1 MRILFLNHN
10 VIWRST
16 FYRCFHFGRY
26 LVRRGHAVTI
36 ATIHP
41 SRRAGIETTDLQGV
55 RVVQFPDLLWGMGRS
70 GWDPWDVW
78 QRLCWLRQQSFDLVH
93 AFDARPVVIHPALAL
108 QRRGV
113 PLFMDW
119 ADWWGRGGVISER
132 RNPLLRY
139 GFAPV
144 ETWYEEHFRTRAL
157 GTTVISSALR
167 ARALGL
173 GVRAGTIEKLTGGAD
188 VENFAPRDQA
198 ACRQA
203 LGLPRDAKILGFMGF
218 VHYDLDLAVQ
228 VFCRLY
234 QQDRSV
240 RLMLVGKPSPLPRQ
254 MARAAGAEDGLLE
267 YGVVPYE
274 RIPDYLGC
282 ADVFLL
288 PFADKQ
294 ANIGRWPNKAG
305 DYMAMGRP
313 IVTSPVGEMRE
324 LFSGE
329 AFGRLAPP
337 DPEGFAEAVARLLQ
351 DPEACA
357 RMGRAARQAAEADY
371 SWEFLAARLEAFYA
385 RRLEG
390 N

>member
-1 MRILFLNHN
+1 
-10 VIWRST
+10 
-16 FYRCFHFGRY
+16 
-26 LVRRGHAVTI
+26 
-36 ATIHP
+36 
-41 SRRAGIETTDLQGV
+41 
-55 RVVQFPDLLWGMGRS
+55 
-70 GWDPWDVW
+70 
-78 QRLCWLRQQSFDLVH
+78 
-93 AFDARPVVIHPALAL
+93 
-108 QRRGV
+108 
-113 PLFMDW
+113 
-119 ADWWGRGGVISER
+119 
-132 RNPLLRY
+132 
-139 GFAPV
+139 
-144 ETWYEEHFRTRAL
+144 
-157 GTTVISSALR
+157 
-167 ARALGL
+167 
-173 GVRAGTIEKLTGGAD
+173 
-188 VENFAPRDQA
+188 
-198 ACRQA
+198 
-203 LGLPRDAKILGFMGF
+203 
-218 VHYDLDLAVQ
+218 
-228 VFCRLY
+228 
-234 QQDRSV
+234 
-240 RLMLVGKPSPLPRQ
+240 MLVGKPSSLPRQ
-254 MARAAGAEDGLLE
+254 MARAAGAEMGLLE